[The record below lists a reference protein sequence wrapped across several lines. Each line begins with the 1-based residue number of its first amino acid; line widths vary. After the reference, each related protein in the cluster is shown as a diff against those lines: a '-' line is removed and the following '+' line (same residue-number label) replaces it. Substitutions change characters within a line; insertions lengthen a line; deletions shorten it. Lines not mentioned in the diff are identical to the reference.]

1 MNFEKAINHGGH
13 SKHGEISNE
22 DSKMFAVVELRY
34 QG

>member
-1 MNFEKAINHGGH
+1 MSFKKAINHGGH
-13 SKHGEISNE
+13 NEHGEKTNE